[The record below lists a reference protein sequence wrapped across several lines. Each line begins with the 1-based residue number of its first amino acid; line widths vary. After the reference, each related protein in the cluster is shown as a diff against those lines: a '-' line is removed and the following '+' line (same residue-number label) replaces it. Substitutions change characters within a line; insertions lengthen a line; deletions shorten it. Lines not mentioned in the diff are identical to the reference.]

1 MSAAAPP
8 SASVQPASPGD
19 AEGDVSPAASQSS
32 QANGPASRTAAR
44 ASQSNGSSS
53 GLEAAPGLPAFSV
66 GWAQSYGNRPYQ
78 DDRCVD
84 FVLQLPTGSRAHVW
98 AVADG
103 HHQHHVSE
111 LVCAELQ
118 ATLNRAVTQYS
129 SLEQALYAA
138 VSHLDDVVFAR
149 HVEGQLVTGGTT
161 LIVHVLTP
169 THVYTANV
177 GDCKSVLSSRGACV
191 ELNTC
196 HNPNVPSER
205 DRFQASRMRNACGT
219 APGELNAEKPQRRL
233 CDTGL
238 AAPRGFPIGTPR
250 RQQLLAAL
258 WRTCCLLRAS
268 AVPLAVD
275 WWVDLLGPPPSAL
288 QAVGIYCS
296 ADHIGGSDIN
306 VCRTLGD
313 YDLGMPL
320 KGRDAKGQQ
329 LGPLISEPEVCVI
342 PIDEMSE
349 FVITAS
355 DGLWDYYA
363 PESSVL
369 SDTRRTMRRLEED
382 PQQVA
387 EWLLEEALQHQQRT
401 LHPGTPG
408 DNITVMVVRLQPL
421 PPLPRSTGS
430 RLCLMKGSSGDLTS
444 LKPTDSASPRNDELP
459 APSPRWEAGRLS
471 QQHSLPRQASQQ
483 ESQLLWRSAS
493 ARRASADQR
502 QQQEESREQQ
512 QRRQSNGSCHL

>member
-196 HNPNVPSER
+196 HNPN
-205 DRFQASRMRNACGT
+205 
-219 APGELNAEKPQRRL
+219 
-233 CDTGL
+233 
-238 AAPRGFPIGTPR
+238 
-250 RQQLLAAL
+250 
-258 WRTCCLLRAS
+258 
-268 AVPLAVD
+268 
-275 WWVDLLGPPPSAL
+275 
-288 QAVGIYCS
+288 AVGIYCS